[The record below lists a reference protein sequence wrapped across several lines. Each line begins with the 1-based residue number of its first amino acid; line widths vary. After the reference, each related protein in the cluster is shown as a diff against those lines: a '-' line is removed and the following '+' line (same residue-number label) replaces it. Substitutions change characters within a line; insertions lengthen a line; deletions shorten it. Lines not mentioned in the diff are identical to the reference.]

1 MNSSLE
7 SLVESLASNNA
18 DAFLCFHE
26 EFLHEQSQLLLRKGI
41 YPYDYID
48 SESCFEERQLPPM
61 EAFYPEIK
69 KECISQSEYDH
80 ASNVYQ
86 TFDLKYLGEYHDL
99 YLKTDVVLLCDV
111 FEQFRNV
118 CMEQYGLD
126 PCHYYTSPGLS
137 WSACLKKSRV
147 CVELL
152 CDIDQINF
160 IERGMQSGI
169 SQVSHRYAR
178 ANNPLLGKEEYDCN
192 QVKSWCQYFDINNL
206 YGLAQTETLPTGFF
220 RFLSADEIENLDI
233 LSIPED
239 GSTGMI
245 LETNL
250 IYPKELH
257 NQHADYPLTPEK
269 TANHGRR
276 TLTLCQETMAK
287 VKWGDGQ

>member
-1 MNSSLE
+1 
-7 SLVESLASNNA
+7 
-18 DAFLCFHE
+18 
-26 EFLHEQSQLLLRKGI
+26 
-41 YPYDYID
+41 
-48 SESCFEERQLPPM
+48 
-61 EAFYPEIK
+61 
-69 KECISQSEYDH
+69 
-80 ASNVYQ
+80 
-86 TFDLKYLGEYHDL
+86 
-99 YLKTDVVLLCDV
+99 
-111 FEQFRNV
+111 
-118 CMEQYGLD
+118 
-126 PCHYYTSPGLS
+126 
-137 WSACLKKSRV
+137 
-147 CVELL
+147 
-152 CDIDQINF
+152 
-160 IERGMQSGI
+160 MQSGI

-269 TANHGRR
+269 RR
-276 TLTLCQETMAK
+276 ITDEELSPYAK
-287 VKWGDGQ
+287 KLWKKLNGVTDNDKFPPRSSVDKLITSLDDKEKYLQHYRNLQLYIR